1 MLILPFFFAL
11 FMGIFYALSIGQT
24 LKLNAELKSSLND
37 YIDWANS
44 IYVIFES
51 KNEVSKGTN
60 AN

>member
-1 MLILPFFFAL
+1 
-11 FMGIFYALSIGQT
+11 
-24 LKLNAELKSSLND
+24 LND

-60 AN
+60 ANWILVAAH